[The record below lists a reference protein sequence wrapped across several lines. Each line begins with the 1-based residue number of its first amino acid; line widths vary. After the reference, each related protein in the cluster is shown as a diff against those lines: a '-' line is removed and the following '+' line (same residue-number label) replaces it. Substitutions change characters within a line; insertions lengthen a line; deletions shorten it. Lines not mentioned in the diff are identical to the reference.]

1 MTDGGTHVES
11 RTDQSGTTGATFGMD
26 LHDVAQRGEIERAL
40 EDLQGMVAVRL
51 VPGFERPVDELHA
64 LVAGDRAPKQVVRDI
79 QSLLYTRFDLS
90 IDHRVISV
98 VQLEEDDPI
107 ATAGEDAPNRV
118 ALSRVSI
125 TQSPQETSVT
135 VVLTDTDGIEHVGQV
150 DHVAL
155 NRQQHAAALATI
167 EAVQGLVG
175 EHTLLALAGLELVRV
190 GGVEAALATIDVRAE
205 RSQVALVGSAAV
217 RRGDVDAVARAVLDA
232 LNRILRVA

>member
-1 MTDGGTHVES
+1 MASTSNEH
-11 RTDQSGTTGATFGMD
+11 QLTFGMD
-26 LHDVAQRGEIERAL
+26 LHDPAQRAEIESAL

-64 LVAGDRAPKQVVRDI
+64 LVAGDRAPKQIVRDV
-79 QSLLYTRFDLS
+79 QSLLYTRFDLN

-98 VQLEEDDPI
+98 VQLEQDDPI
-107 ATAGEDAPNRV
+107 AGATEDAPSRV
-118 ALSRVSI
+118 ALSRVAI
-125 TQSPQETSVT
+125 TQSPQDTSVT
-135 VVLTDTDGIEHVGQV
+135 VVLTDTEGIEHVGQV
-150 DHVAL
+150 DHVAI

-167 EAVQGLVG
+167 EAVQDLVG
-175 EHTLLALAGLELVRV
+175 KHTLLALAGLEVLRV

-232 LNRILRVA
+232 LNRILQVA